1 MTTCTALLKKKKWRT
16 RVLTKKLRLMP
27 LTTDEEWDRQTMSVM
42 SNIAAKLKANLVSP
56 TSD

>member
-1 MTTCTALLKKKKWRT
+1 LKKKKWRT

-42 SNIAAKLKANLVSP
+42 SNIAANLKANLVTP
-56 TSD
+56 TK